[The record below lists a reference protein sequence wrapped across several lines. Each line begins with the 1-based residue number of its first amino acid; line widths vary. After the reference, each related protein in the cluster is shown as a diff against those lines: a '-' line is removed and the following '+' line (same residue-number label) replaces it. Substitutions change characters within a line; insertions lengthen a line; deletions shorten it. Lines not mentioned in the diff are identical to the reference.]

1 MVKKKLKT
9 KILLFGSTGFLGSQF
24 VKFIQKKKFK
34 IYTTNKIKLSKK
46 KNIKNYK
53 CNLLSSKNTNRII
66 KKIRPKIIIN
76 FAGKYKNQFDTDIVK
91 SLTMHQNIFSS
102 LIKNKLLNT
111 KLLLFNSA
119 SEFGNLKRVA
129 AVKEDEQKKPNT
141 IYGLS
146 KKIQLDLAEYYFR
159 NYKIKVINIRIFNII
174 PNDTISKKSI
184 FSELVNFSKKFSKK
198 KYKIIIKSSNM
209 IRDYDQIDN
218 ICKGIF
224 KILKKGKAGQTYN
237 LGSGKPSLVGVIAKK
252 FLNEKGIPNKYIILS
267 KKKKNSFGG
276 ADSFYANIKKFNKL

>member
-1 MVKKKLKT
+1 MVKKELKK
-9 KILLFGSTGFLGSQF
+9 KILIFGSSGFLGSQF
-24 VKFIQKKKFK
+24 VKFIKKENFN
-34 IYTTNKIKLSKK
+34 IYTTNKIKLSKQ
-46 KNIKNYK
+46 NIENYT

-66 KKIRPKIIIN
+66 KEIRPKIIIN
-76 FAGKYKNQFDTDIVK
+76 FAGKYKNQFETDIVE
-91 SLTMHQNIFSS
+91 SLTIHQNIFSS

-119 SEFGNLKRVA
+119 SEFGNVKRVA
-129 AVKEDEQKKPNT
+129 AIKEDEEKKPNT
-141 IYGLS
+141 IYGLA
-146 KKIQLDLAEYYFR
+146 KKIQLALAEYYFR

-174 PNDTISKKSI
+174 PKDTISKKSI
-184 FSELVNFSKKFSKK
+184 FSELVNLSKKFSEKK
-198 KYKIIIKSSNM
+198 NKIIIKSSNM

-252 FLNEKGIPNKYIILS
+252 FLNERGIPNKYIVLS
-267 KKKKNSFGG
+267 NKRKNSFGG
-276 ADSFYANIKKFNKL
+276 ANSFYANIKKFNKL

>member
-1 MVKKKLKT
+1 M
-9 KILLFGSTGFLGSQF
+9 
-24 VKFIQKKKFK
+24 
-34 IYTTNKIKLSKK
+34 
-46 KNIKNYK
+46 
-53 CNLLSSKNTNRII
+53 LSSKNTNRII
-66 KKIRPKIIIN
+66 KEIRPKIIIN
-76 FAGKYKNQFDTDIVK
+76 FAGKYKNQFETDIVE
-91 SLTMHQNIFSS
+91 SLTIHQNIFSS

-119 SEFGNLKRVA
+119 SEFGNVKRVA
-129 AVKEDEQKKPNT
+129 AIKEDEEKKPNT

-146 KKIQLDLAEYYFR
+146 KKIQLALAEYYFR

-174 PNDTISKKSI
+174 PKDTISKKSI
-184 FSELVNFSKKFSKK
+184 FSELVNFSKKFSEKK
-198 KYKIIIKSSNM
+198 NKIIIKSSNM

-252 FLNEKGIPNKYIILS
+252 FLNERGIPNKYIVFS
-267 KKKKNSFGG
+267 NKRKNSFGG
-276 ADSFYANIKKFNKL
+276 ADSFYANIKKFNKLWKIFQ

>member
-1 MVKKKLKT
+1 MVKKELKKKLL
-9 KILLFGSTGFLGSQF
+9 IFGSSGFLGSQF
-24 VKFIQKKKFK
+24 IKFIQKKNFK
-34 IYTTNKIKLSKK
+34 IYTTSKIKLSKK
-46 KNIKNYK
+46 NIKIYRS
-53 CNLLSSKNTNRII
+53 NLLNSKNTNRII
-66 KKIRPKIIIN
+66 KEIRPKIIIN
-76 FAGKYKNQFDTDIVK
+76 FAGKYKNQFETDIVE
-91 SLTMHQNIFSS
+91 SLTIHQNIFSS

-119 SEFGNLKRVA
+119 SEYGNVKRVA
-129 AVKEDEQKKPNT
+129 AIKEDEEKKPNT

-146 KKIQLDLAEYYFR
+146 KKIQLALAEYYFR

-174 PNDTISKKSI
+174 PKDTISKKSI

-198 KYKIIIKSSNM
+198 KNKIIIKSSNM

-224 KILKKGKAGQTYN
+224 KILKKGRAGQTYN

-252 FLNEKGIPNKYIILS
+252 FLNERGIPNKYIVFS
-267 KKKKNSFGG
+267 NKRKNSFGG

>member
-1 MVKKKLKT
+1 VVKKELKKKLL
-9 KILLFGSTGFLGSQF
+9 IFGSSGFLGSQF
-24 VKFIQKKKFK
+24 IKFIQKKNFK
-34 IYTTNKIKLSKK
+34 IYTTSKIKLSKK
-46 KNIKNYK
+46 NIKNYR
-53 CNLLSSKNTNRII
+53 CNLLNSKNTNRII
-66 KKIRPKIIIN
+66 KEIRPKIIIN
-76 FAGKYKNQFDTDIVK
+76 FAGKYKNQFETDIVE
-91 SLTMHQNIFSS
+91 SLTIHQNIFSS

-119 SEFGNLKRVA
+119 SEYGNVKRVA
-129 AVKEDEQKKPNT
+129 AIKEDEEKKPNT

-146 KKIQLDLAEYYFR
+146 KKIQLALAEYYFR

-174 PNDTISKKSI
+174 PKDTISKKSI

-198 KYKIIIKSSNM
+198 KNKIIIKSSNM

-224 KILKKGKAGQTYN
+224 KILKKGRAGQTYN

-252 FLNEKGIPNKYIILS
+252 FLNERGIPNKYIVFS
-267 KKKKNSFGG
+267 NKRKNSFGG

>member
-1 MVKKKLKT
+1 VVKKELKK
-9 KILLFGSTGFLGSQF
+9 KILIFGSSGFLGSQF
-24 VKFIQKKKFK
+24 VKFIKKKNFN

-46 KNIKNYK
+46 NIENYT

-66 KKIRPKIIIN
+66 KEIRPKIIIN
-76 FAGKYKNQFDTDIVK
+76 FAGKYKNQFETDIVE
-91 SLTMHQNIFSS
+91 SLTIHQNIFSS

-119 SEFGNLKRVA
+119 SEFGNVKRVA
-129 AVKEDEQKKPNT
+129 AIKEDEEKKPNT

-146 KKIQLDLAEYYFR
+146 KKIQLALAEYYFR

-174 PNDTISKKSI
+174 PKDTISKKSI
-184 FSELVNFSKKFSKK
+184 FSELVNFSKKFSEKK
-198 KYKIIIKSSNM
+198 NKIIIKSSNM

-252 FLNEKGIPNKYIILS
+252 FLNERGIPNKYIVLS
-267 KKKKNSFGG
+267 NKRKNSFGG
-276 ADSFYANIKKFNKL
+276 ANSFYANIKKFNKL

>member
-1 MVKKKLKT
+1 VVKKELKK
-9 KILLFGSTGFLGSQF
+9 KILIFGSSGFLGSQF
-24 VKFIQKKKFK
+24 VKFIKKKNFN

-46 KNIKNYK
+46 NIENYT

-66 KKIRPKIIIN
+66 KEIRPKIIIN
-76 FAGKYKNQFDTDIVK
+76 FAGKYKNQFETDIVE
-91 SLTMHQNIFSS
+91 SLTIHQNIFSS

-119 SEFGNLKRVA
+119 SEFGNVKRVA
-129 AVKEDEQKKPNT
+129 AIKEDEEKKPNT

-146 KKIQLDLAEYYFR
+146 KKIQLALAEYYFR

-174 PNDTISKKSI
+174 PKDTISKKSI
-184 FSELVNFSKKFSKK
+184 FSELVNLSKKFSEKK
-198 KYKIIIKSSNM
+198 NKIIIKSSNM

-252 FLNEKGIPNKYIILS
+252 FLNERGIPNKYIVLS
-267 KKKKNSFGG
+267 NKRKNSFGG
-276 ADSFYANIKKFNKL
+276 ANSFYANIKKFNKL

>member
-1 MVKKKLKT
+1 MVKKELKK
-9 KILLFGSTGFLGSQF
+9 KILIFGSSGFLGSQF
-24 VKFIQKKKFK
+24 VKFIKKKNFN

-46 KNIKNYK
+46 NIENYT

-66 KKIRPKIIIN
+66 KEIRPKIIIN
-76 FAGKYKNQFDTDIVK
+76 FAGKYKNQFETDIVE
-91 SLTMHQNIFSS
+91 SLTIHQNIFSS

-119 SEFGNLKRVA
+119 SEFGNVKRVA
-129 AVKEDEQKKPNT
+129 AIKEDEEKKPNT

-146 KKIQLDLAEYYFR
+146 KKIQLALAEYYFR

-174 PNDTISKKSI
+174 PKDTISKKSI
-184 FSELVNFSKKFSKK
+184 FSELVNFSKKFSEKK
-198 KYKIIIKSSNM
+198 NKIIIKSSNM

-252 FLNEKGIPNKYIILS
+252 FLNERGIPNKYIVLS
-267 KKKKNSFGG
+267 NKRKNSFGG
-276 ADSFYANIKKFNKL
+276 ANSFYANIKKFNKL